1 MFSLFAFKSASDHS
15 NEEPL
20 NYEWAEYNLP
30 AAADIAILRE
40 QNTRAA
46 QCGALA

>member
-1 MFSLFAFKSASDHS
+1 MFSLFTPKPAADHR

-30 AAADIAILRE
+30 TAADIAILRK
-40 QNTRAA
+40 QNEPVPE
-46 QCGALA
+46 CEALA